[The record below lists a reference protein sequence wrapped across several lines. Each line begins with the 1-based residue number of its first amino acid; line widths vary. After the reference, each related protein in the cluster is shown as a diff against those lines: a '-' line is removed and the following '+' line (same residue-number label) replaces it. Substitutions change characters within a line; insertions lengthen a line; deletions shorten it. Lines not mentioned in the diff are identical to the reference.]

1 MSALLTPKSP
11 PTYPRQ
17 ALLVSIVLIAI
28 ECVMLAYP
36 CDNWFIT
43 GALLLWAVSRWW
55 TIRTGW
61 CPRTPLFWN
70 SITLSVVFAVKF
82 SLFPATFPTD
92 APFINTELA
101 HELGCWIVSFQIL
114 ILHSPY
120 SLKRIP
126 ASIAALGCIVV
137 LCAGDVQLH
146 SISRTFFMVL
156 MMLFVMGLAWFAH
169 ASRNWSPQD
178 HSRGMRRVLLVLT
191 LFLAS
196 VPTVYAAR
204 AWHQHER
211 DFEALLLSIMH
222 LLDGSSTSPTAPPR
236 PNLAVISNG
245 RIHEPDKLVLR
256 VTQDSSEPL
265 YLKGTTF
272 NLYHGRNANWSKSPA
287 ITEKRSPQ
295 EAPNSIT
302 LMPEEKLFEISP
314 CSSNTWLAATI
325 ERLSPDEAVPLAP
338 LHTRLIQVRSSELI
352 VDSLGNISFPAET
365 DPAGLKVYYT
375 DGTDPDP
382 APGPDDPSRHLPPRI
397 DLRIQNISDA
407 LFAGL
412 STDAQKIEAVQSYF
426 QDNFQYSLGYT
437 PTRYQDPIVDFLVTK
452 AAAHCEYF
460 ATSSVLL
467 LRAAGVPARYVTGY
481 VTSERHPD
489 GVWISRRKDAHAWAE
504 AYDSAKQQWVTVE
517 STPSSGLPEQ
527 RTADWQNA
535 ITESW
540 RAWSS
545 RIYELIRNHQ
555 TWTAVGLVLQ
565 ATSVRIFLGIML
577 LAIWWAFSRRFRNQK
592 SVTPHPLASRTFTFQ
607 AWLSTLETELQRK
620 GFERLPQETLLQF
633 RERILTSPLGEELR
647 TTADWYAEYS
657 AIRYHETEQT
667 DARIAQLELSWKN
680 LLSKTSSP

>member
-1 MSALLTPKSP
+1 MSAVLTPTSTR
-11 PTYPRQ
+11 TYPRQ
-17 ALLVSIVLIAI
+17 ALRVSIFLIAI

-36 CDNWFIT
+36 CNNWFVT

-61 CPRTPLFWN
+61 CPKTPLFWN
-70 SITLSVVFAVKF
+70 SIALSVVFAVKF
-82 SLFPATFPTD
+82 SLLPATFPTD

-101 HELGCWIVSFQIL
+101 HELGCWLVSFQIL

-126 ASIAALGCIVV
+126 ASIAALGCLVV

-146 SISRTFFMVL
+146 SISRTFFLIL

-169 ASRNWSPQD
+169 ASRSWSSQD
-178 HSRGMRRVLLVLT
+178 HSRRTRRILLVVT

-196 VPTVYAAR
+196 VPTVFAAR

-222 LLDGSSTSPTAPPR
+222 LVDGSPTSPPSTPR

-256 VTQDSSEPL
+256 VTQDSSEPM

-272 NLYHGRNANWSKSPA
+272 NLYHSRNASWTKSPTPTGKLA
-287 ITEKRSPQ
+287 SV
-295 EAPNSIT
+295 EAPESIT
-302 LMPEEKLFEISP
+302 LLPEEHLFEISP
-314 CSSNTWLAATI
+314 SPSTTWVKAII
-325 ERLSPDEAVPLAP
+325 ERLSSDEAVPLAP
-338 LHTRLIQVRSSELI
+338 LHTRLIKVCSSELI
-352 VDSLGNISFPAET
+352 VDPLSNISFPPET
-365 DPAGLKVYYT
+365 DPVQLTVYYT

-382 APGPDDPSRHLPPRI
+382 VPGPDDPSRHLPPRS
-397 DLRIQNISDA
+397 DLRIQSISDT

-412 STDAQKIEAVQSYF
+412 STDAQKIEAVQNYF
-426 QDNFQYSLGYT
+426 QNNFQYALGYT
-437 PTRYQDPIVDFLVTK
+437 PTRFPDPIVDFLVTK
-452 AAAHCEYF
+452 GAAHCEYF
-460 ATSSVLL
+460 ATASVLL

-481 VTSERHPD
+481 VTSERHPN

-545 RIYELIRNHQ
+545 QLYELIRNHQ
-555 TWTAVGLVLQ
+555 TWSAVGMALQ
-565 ATSVRIFLGIML
+565 ATSVRIILGLML
-577 LAIWWAFSRRFRNQK
+577 IAAWWAFSRRFRNQK
-592 SVTPHPLASRTFTFQ
+592 PTTPNALASRTFTFQ

-620 GFERLPQETLLQF
+620 GFDRQPNETLLQF
-633 RERILTSPLGEELR
+633 RERILASPLGEELR

-657 AIRYHETEQT
+657 AIRYHEVEQT
-667 DARIAQLELSWKN
+667 EARIAQLELSWQN
-680 LLSKTSSP
+680 LLSKTSGP